1 LAGSLAPSSPH
12 NPFALNMCLG
22 DGVYLYGSY
31 HIIAAFALSVR
42 ITIVVPTLEFFFD
55 HQQPRYMP
63 RPRDVLHILQF
74 LHIQS
79 LVRFVWIYD
88 PEHGQERFLI

>member
-1 LAGSLAPSSPH
+1 
-12 NPFALNMCLG
+12 MCLG
-22 DGVYLYGSY
+22 DGVYSYGSY

-55 HQQPRYMP
+55 HQQSRYMP
-63 RPRDVLHILQF
+63 RPRDVLQF

-88 PEHGQERFLI
+88 SEHGQERFLI